1 MKQIEDAI
9 PYAAK
14 DCFEYEIEDVI
25 QHKPMG
31 PRRTAAGLRNKS
43 EYEFKILWK
52 DIPLGADNPS
62 WEPWTNETIRLCK
75 PYQDYLQRP
84 EVLAMLGDKF

>member
-1 MKQIEDAI
+1 
-9 PYAAK
+9 
-14 DCFEYEIEDVI
+14 
-25 QHKPMG
+25 MG